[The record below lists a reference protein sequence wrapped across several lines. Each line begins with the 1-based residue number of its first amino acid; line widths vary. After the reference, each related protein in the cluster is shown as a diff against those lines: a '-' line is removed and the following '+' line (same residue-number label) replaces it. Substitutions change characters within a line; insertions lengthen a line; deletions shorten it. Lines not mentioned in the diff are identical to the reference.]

1 MFARVTNKKETRMKK
16 IFGILIAAFGLW
28 MAMPS
33 QAQVKFGV
41 KGGLNITKLKFKE
54 SAFSSENKTGWFI
67 GPMVEFKVP
76 IVGLA
81 MDAAALYT
89 QNDLNAGK
97 ATVTQKTLECPIN
110 VKYEFGLGDN
120 AGFYLAAGP
129 QFGFN
134 IGAKNIKEFKDDFRL
149 KDHELSFN
157 LGGGVRLLRHIQAG
171 VTYNFSIDEI
181 TKGSTYET
189 KKNTWQVSVA
199 YLF

>member
-1 MFARVTNKKETRMKK
+1 MKK

-110 VKYEFGLGDN
+110 VKYEFVVDNPWRFGDDWLGDIFCKN
-120 AGFYLAAGP
+120 NYEYENHNSLRGQGDSAGA
-129 QFGFN
+129 N
-134 IGAKNIKEFKDDFRL
+134 R
-149 KDHELSFN
+149 
-157 LGGGVRLLRHIQAG
+157 
-171 VTYNFSIDEI
+171 
-181 TKGSTYET
+181 
-189 KKNTWQVSVA
+189 
-199 YLF
+199 